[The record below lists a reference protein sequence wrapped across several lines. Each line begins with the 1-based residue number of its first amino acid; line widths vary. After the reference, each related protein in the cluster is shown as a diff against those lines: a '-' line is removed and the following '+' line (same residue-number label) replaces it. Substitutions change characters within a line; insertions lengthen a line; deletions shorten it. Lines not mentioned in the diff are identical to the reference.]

1 MLAAPRA
8 DVSLKVNGAL
18 GEATMQEAVYKPLL
32 DALADHKPQTLA
44 QLEQALQGQN
54 ITFAQLAQAV
64 MILAATGTLA
74 AVQDDTTT
82 ANAKKHTDKLNAHLI
97 LKARGSA
104 DTAYLASPVTGGG
117 VTVNRF
123 QQLFVMALQQG
134 KKNPEDWAA
143 FVANILAMQ
152 SQKII
157 KDGKPLETAEEQL
170 AELTTQATDFATKQ
184 LPILKA
190 LQII

>member
-54 ITFAQLAQAV
+54 ITFAQLTQAV

-82 ANAKKHTDKLNAHLI
+82 ANAKKHTDKLNTHLM
-97 LKARGSA
+97 LKARSSA